1 MTDLALP
8 SSSTSLR
15 TMAGIEARRL
25 ARHPAFVIG
34 NVLGF
39 GVLLLMAVL
48 DDAPAFG
55 DVLSTPV
62 VAAFFIGLPT
72 LVATARLTRSTEA
85 TAEALG
91 TAPGSEADR
100 TKALVLAC
108 ALPFAMGLLW
118 VAALLVVTATRSV
131 HPNEWWFGTMP
142 DWQVWCILLALA
154 PVACLGGGLLGVLT
168 GRWVRFPGAPAVMV
182 VAVVVITMVGQLPV
196 AYESMSELR
205 LWVPWAMWHSGTDS
219 ANGTADLLAG
229 NPFFYLLYLLCLCA
243 AAALVAVW
251 HDRSARTRGLRLAIV
266 GVTVVGLACLA
277 LAMTTGSSE
286 NQRSDPIPFQVDQ

>member
-25 ARHPAFVIG
+25 ARHPAFIIG

-39 GVLLLMAVL
+39 GVLVLMKVL

-91 TAPGSEADR
+91 TAPGTEADR
-100 TKALVLAC
+100 TKALAVAC
-108 ALPFAMGLLW
+108 LVPFAAGLLW
-118 VAALLVVTATRSV
+118 LGLLLVVTVTESV

-142 DWQVWCILLALA
+142 DWQVWSILLALA
-154 PVACLGGGLLGVLT
+154 PVACLGGGVLGVLT
-168 GRWVRFPGAPAVMV
+168 GRWLRFPGAPAVMV
-182 VAVVVITMVGQLPV
+182 VAVVVVTMVGSLPF
-196 AYESMSELR
+196 AYEKTSELR
-205 LWVPWAMWHSGTDS
+205 LWVPWAMWHSGNNPED
-219 ANGTADLLAG
+219 GTADLLAG

-243 AAALVAVW
+243 AAALVAMW
-251 HDRSARTRGLRLAIV
+251 HDRSARTRRLRMAIV

-277 LAMTTGSSE
+277 LSMTTGSSE
-286 NQRSDPIPFQVDQ
+286 NQRSEPVPFQLDN